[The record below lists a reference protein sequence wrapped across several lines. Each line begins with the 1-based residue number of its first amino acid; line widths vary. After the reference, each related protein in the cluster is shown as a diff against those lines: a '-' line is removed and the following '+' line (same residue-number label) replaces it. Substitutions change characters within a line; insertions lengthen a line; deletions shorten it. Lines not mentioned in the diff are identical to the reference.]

1 MRLALLFLIFTV
13 SVDAQTIIQSACG
26 SQCSSSPCTV
36 AMANAVQAGDAIV
49 AGGIFNGTFVS
60 FTDTLGNS
68 YNNGPATAT
77 GSSLNDTLRVAGA
90 SGAGSNTVTLTSTS
104 LSFGFVCAMEV
115 NGVTVQKNPTD
126 VSNSAYTA
134 NTGTAG
140 TAFTSGTATTNYGQE
155 IVIGFGAAG
164 TGPLSAGTGFTFQIQ
179 PGGTTF
185 GFEAQEVKST
195 GSQAATF
202 SSGAASDYAFSAM
215 VTLYAPLASGSE
227 NLGPGTL
234 VGPATIAPIT
244 PPSYASSAG
253 YTNLVF
259 DDEMNTNSVAPSS
272 TSTGNYKWYTYNW
285 ATPSNSLPSSDV
297 TFQNG
302 YATIT
307 TDTSGYSY
315 GITTIGLGNLTHV
328 WQHGYF
334 ETRMR
339 YAPKGNTVG
348 SPTAWP
354 AFWGFDEAG
363 ITGTY
368 TTGTPY
374 GELDVLECIPSGGAG
389 TACAMYDTV
398 HQWLNN
404 AAGAQGPS
412 SNNPPTVQTGIDYSQ
427 WHTYGALWTTN
438 QIQWYLDGVLLNTL
452 AVGPSTSF
460 TGIETSH
467 IALILGTGPSWP
479 MDVDYVRVWH

>member
-1 MRLALLFLIFTV
+1 MKLWLLFIFFSITLQ
-13 SVDAQTIIQSACG
+13 AQTVIQSAC
-26 SQCSSSPCTV
+26 STQCSSSPCTI
-36 AMANAVQAGDAIV
+36 AMTNSVQAGDTIV
-49 AGGIFNGTFVS
+49 AGAIYNGTFVS
-60 FTDTLGNS
+60 ITDTLGNK
-68 YNNGPATAT
+68 YANGPATVT
-77 GSSLNDTLRVAGA
+77 GSSLNNTLQVAGA
-90 SGAGSNTVTLTSTS
+90 SPSGSNTVKLTSTS

-115 NGVTVQKNPTD
+115 ANVIVQADPVDVTNAAY
-126 VSNSAYTA
+126 VSNTS
-134 NTGTAG
+134 TAG
-140 TAFTSGTATTNYGQE
+140 TAFSSGSATSNYGQE
-155 IVIGFGAAG
+155 LVVGFGAVGTGPLAAG
-164 TGPLSAGTGFTFQIQ
+164 TGFNFQIQ

-195 GSQAATF
+195 GSQAVTF
-202 SSGAASDYAFSAM
+202 SSGDASDYGYASM
-215 VTLYAPLASGSE
+215 VTLIAPLASG
-227 NLGPGTL
+227 TTR
-234 VGPATIAPIT
+234 VGPITAVGPVAMAPIT

-253 YTNLVF
+253 YTHLVF
-259 DDEMNTNSVAPSS
+259 DDEMKVNAVAPSD

-285 ATPSNSLPSSDV
+285 ATPANSLPSSDV

-307 TDTSGYSY
+307 TDTSGYSF
-315 GITTIGLGNLTHV
+315 GITTIGLNNLTNV

-334 ETRMR
+334 ETRLR

-348 SPTAWP
+348 SPGAWP
-354 AFWGFDEAG
+354 AFWLFDVGG
-363 ITGTY
+363 ITGTW
-368 TTGTPY
+368 TTGTAY

-389 TACAMYDTV
+389 TACSMYDTV

-404 AAGAQGPS
+404 AAGAQGPGT
-412 SNNPPTVQTGIDYSQ
+412 NNPPTVQTGIDYSQ

-467 IALILGTGPSWP
+467 VALILGTGPSWP